1 MFGPRSAKQSDE
13 ARGTL
18 IYRKACHA
26 LCCCGSHMRNSATH
40 MSEAFEKVHDANY
53 QRVHQLLTRMV
64 GPDEAEDLTQ
74 AVFAKAAQALPN
86 FRGDA
91 EPSTWLHRIALHVA
105 SDWLR
110 GRSAH
115 ERRLTIRLPE
125 GEDGELSLSPSAT
138 SVDDQPSPEDELA
151 RKQFA
156 DCIRTEIGK
165 LPESHRS
172 VLILGELGG
181 LSDDEVAATLGIS
194 RANAKVRLHRA
205 RAQLR
210 KTIEARCDFYQQE
223 LSCRPSSPSCCAP
236 RAAADVGGGSK
247 PEA

>member
-1 MFGPRSAKQSDE
+1 MDSSTTNVREPFKRV
-13 ARGTL
+13 
-18 IYRKACHA
+18 Y
-26 LCCCGSHMRNSATH
+26 
-40 MSEAFEKVHDANY
+40 DANY
-53 QRVHQLLTRMV
+53 RRVLQLLTRMV

-74 AVFAKAAQALPN
+74 TVFAKAAQALPN

-91 EPSTWLHRIALHVA
+91 ELSTWLYRIALHVA

-110 GRSAH
+110 GRPAH
-115 ERRLTIRLPE
+115 ERRVTVRLPE
-125 GEDGELSLSPSAT
+125 SEDGKLSVLGAG
-138 SVDDQPSPEDELA
+138 VDDQPSPEDELA

-156 DCIRTEIGK
+156 DCIRAEIGK
-165 LPESHRS
+165 LPENHRS

-181 LSDDEVAATLGIS
+181 LSDDEVAATLGIT

-210 KTIEARCDFYQQE
+210 KQIEARCDFYQQE

-236 RAAADVGGGSK
+236 PAVADVGCGSK
-247 PEA
+247 SEA

>member
-1 MFGPRSAKQSDE
+1 MHTSTA
-13 ARGTL
+13 
-18 IYRKACHA
+18 HA
-26 LCCCGSHMRNSATH
+26 
-40 MSEAFEKVHDANY
+40 SEAFNKVYDANY
-53 QRVHQLLTRMV
+53 RRVLQLLTRMV

-74 AVFAKAAQALPN
+74 TVFAKAAQALPN

-91 EPSTWLHRIALHVA
+91 EPSTWLYRIALHVA

-115 ERRLTIRLPE
+115 ERKLTIRLPE
-125 GEDGELSLSPSAT
+125 GEDGELSLSTSAT

-156 DCIRTEIGK
+156 DCIRAEIGK
-165 LPESHRS
+165 FPESHRS

-210 KTIEARCDFYQQE
+210 KTIESRCDFYQQE
-223 LSCRPSSPSCCAP
+223 LSCKPSSPSCCAP
-236 RAAADVGGGSK
+236 AADVGGGSK

>member
-1 MFGPRSAKQSDE
+1 MDTSVAHGSETINQ
-13 ARGTL
+13 
-18 IYRKACHA
+18 IY
-26 LCCCGSHMRNSATH
+26 
-40 MSEAFEKVHDANY
+40 DANY
-53 QRVHQLLTRMV
+53 RRVLQLLTRMV

-74 AVFAKAAQALPN
+74 TVFAKAAYALPN

-91 EPSTWLHRIALHVA
+91 EPSTWLYRIAMHVA

-110 GRSAH
+110 GRPAH

-125 GEDGELSLSPSAT
+125 GEDDELSLSTSTT
-138 SVDDQPSPEDELA
+138 SVDDQPSPENELA

-156 DCIRTEIGK
+156 DCIRAEIGK

-194 RANAKVRLHRA
+194 RANAKVRLHRG

-223 LSCRPSSPSCCAP
+223 LSCKPTSPSCCAP
-236 RAAADVGGGSK
+236 PAAANVNGKAG
-247 PEA
+247 